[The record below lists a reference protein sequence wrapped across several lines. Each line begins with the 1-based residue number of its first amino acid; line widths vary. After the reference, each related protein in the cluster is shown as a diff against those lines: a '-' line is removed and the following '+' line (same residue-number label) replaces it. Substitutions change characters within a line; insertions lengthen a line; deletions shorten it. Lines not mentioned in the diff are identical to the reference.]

1 MREPKARIGSSS
13 QRRHLQPPPE
23 NVKSALWR
31 QVGAQVPRLLG
42 EKEERLAKL
51 SRFAR
56 QEVGCDTPRD
66 RANSPLTVRW
76 PWGPARR
83 GAPTI
88 LPAVQPAVLLS
99 SFGAGGPRAFVTL
112 SRKLRIC
119 MSRKPGLAGACRYYL
134 RLGAWARRRLSSD
147 TTRTSSRFSPD
158 LSAAASIPT
167 GSRCGGRYEVRF
179 AGK

>member
-1 MREPKARIGSSS
+1 MGTTPPWSLPKPLATTITQTVLTTERKVEECMYRYRKVPETRGLEEYHAR
-13 QRRHLQPPPE
+13 RRQ
-23 NVKSALWR
+23 A
-31 QVGAQVPRLLG
+31 GAQVPRLLG
-42 EKEERLAKL
+42 EKEERFAKL

-88 LPAVQPAVLLS
+88 LPAVQPAVLLR

-119 MSRKPGLAGACRYYL
+119 ISRKPGVAGACRYYFATG
-134 RLGAWARRRLSSD
+134 RVGS
-147 TTRTSSRFSPD
+147 T
-158 LSAAASIPT
+158 ASFI
-167 GSRCGGRYEVRF
+167 
-179 AGK
+179 